1 MADVFGGVCLIGACA
16 LLLLKK
22 RPLKKSLTRCF
33 RLVENFEESLD
44 ATNSSSSSSPNP
56 DTNNSFLIDIKQ
68 DNDDNDEDIYM
79 KQISFNSS
87 SSTSLSSSSSSSSSS
102 PTSISSMTPSFLFAS
117 KSTILVSIGLLGI
130 RYGLSALAWDRS
142 VHRYENLFDIESN
155 SILHQVKKQISF
167 VLQ

>member
-1 MADVFGGVCLIGACA
+1 MIGACA

-33 RLVENFEESLD
+33 RLVDNFEESLD
-44 ATNSSSSSSPNP
+44 AINSSTSYSSTNP
-56 DTNNSFLIDIKQ
+56 DSNDSFLIDIKQ
-68 DNDDNDEDIYM
+68 DNDDNDDDIYM

-87 SSTSLSSSSSSSSSS
+87 SSTSLSSSTS

-142 VHRYENLFDIESN
+142 VHRYENLFDIESK
-155 SILHQVKKQISF
+155 SILHQVKSQIS
-167 VLQ
+167 VL

>member
-1 MADVFGGVCLIGACA
+1 LIGACA

-33 RLVENFEESLD
+33 RLVDNFEESLD
-44 ATNSSSSSSPNP
+44 AINSSTSYSSTNP
-56 DTNNSFLIDIKQ
+56 DSNDSFLIDIKQ
-68 DNDDNDEDIYM
+68 DNDDNDDDIYM

-87 SSTSLSSSSSSSSSS
+87 SSTSLSSSTS

-142 VHRYENLFDIESN
+142 VHRYENLFDIESK
-155 SILHQVKKQISF
+155 SILHQVKSQIS
-167 VLQ
+167 VL